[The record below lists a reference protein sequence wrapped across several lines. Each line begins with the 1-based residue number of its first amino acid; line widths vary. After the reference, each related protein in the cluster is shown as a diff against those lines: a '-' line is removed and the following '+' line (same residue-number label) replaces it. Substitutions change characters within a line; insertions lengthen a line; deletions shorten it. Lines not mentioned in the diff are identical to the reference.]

1 MSTNDTF
8 VLGIP
13 RCITCGGVTGGAIQ
27 KLYNEKRLKK
37 IKDIMAEQGIT
48 DYSLVL
54 DIDVETGDILD
65 ELNVKRG
72 CCRQQLITWKSL
84 QAF

>member
-1 MSTNDTF
+1 MSDDTF
-8 VLGIP
+8 VVGIP
-13 RCITCGGVTGGAIQ
+13 RCITCGGITGGAIQ
-27 KLYNEKRLKK
+27 KIYNIKRLIK
-37 IKDIMAEQGIT
+37 IKNVMAEQGIT

-54 DIDVETGDILD
+54 DIDVDTEEILD

-84 QAF
+84 